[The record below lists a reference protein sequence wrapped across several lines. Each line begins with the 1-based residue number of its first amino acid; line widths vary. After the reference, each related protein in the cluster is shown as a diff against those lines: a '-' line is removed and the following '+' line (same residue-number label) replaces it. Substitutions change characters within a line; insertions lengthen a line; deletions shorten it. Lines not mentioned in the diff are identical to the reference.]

1 MSASDISTLAQ
12 PAGIASRILLVTG
25 DAPIQHALAALLR
38 EHELLICADPEAA
51 PAAAVR
57 SDVDTII
64 CHQRVP
70 PASGIA
76 VLREIRR
83 AHPRAMCLL
92 LCDRPDP
99 RLLLEAINEVEV
111 FRLIDLPWDNTG
123 LRGAVA
129 DAARGGR
136 ALPVL
141 GSEPPTLD
149 ETDSLKR
156 HVSLVVVDRDAD
168 AQQRL
173 RDVLQP
179 VYKLH
184 FAAGFDRALQFME
197 QHETGTLVFATRAG
211 DGEIM
216 APLKALKRSHPQ
228 VTTIAIDGQ
237 NDTDLALELINE
249 LKVFRVLRRPLQPTL
264 CRQYADAAMARYW
277 RIKHNPQAAWRVIP
291 AAGARQESTQSLP
304 AALLNRIRGL
314 PGRLIETDAR

>member
-1 MSASDISTLAQ
+1 MSVSEISTLAK
-12 PAGIASRILLVTG
+12 PDAAASRVLLVTQEL
-25 DAPIQHALAALLR
+25 PLQHALTALLR
-38 EHELLICADPEAA
+38 EHELIVCADPGAA
-51 PAAAVR
+51 PASAAR
-57 SDVDTII
+57 HDVDAVI

-76 VLREIRR
+76 VLREVRN
-83 AHPRAMCLL
+83 AHPRAMRLL

-99 RLLLEAINEVEV
+99 RLLLDAINEAEV
-111 FRLIDLPWDNTG
+111 FRLIDLPWDNAA
-123 LRGAVA
+123 LRHAVA

-136 ALPVL
+136 ATPVL

-149 ETDSLKR
+149 EADSLKR

-184 FAAGFDRALQFME
+184 FAVGFDRALQFME
-197 QHETGTLVFATRAG
+197 QHETGALVFSTRAA

-237 NDTDLALELINE
+237 NDTDLALELANE
-249 LKVFRVLRRPLQPTL
+249 LKVFRILRRPLQPTL

-277 RIKHNPQAAWRVIP
+277 RIKHNPQAAWRVV
-291 AAGARQESTQSLP
+291 AAETRQQLAEALP
-304 AALLNRIRGL
+304 SALLNRIRGL

>member
-1 MSASDISTLAQ
+1 MAVSEIGTLAQ
-12 PAGIASRILLVTG
+12 PDAGTSRILLVT
-25 DAPIQHALAALLR
+25 DDRAIQHALAALLR
-38 EHELLICADPEAA
+38 QHELIVCADPEAA
-51 PAAAVR
+51 PASAAR
-57 SDVDTII
+57 LDVDTVI

-76 VLREIRR
+76 VLREIRS
-83 AHPRAMCLL
+83 AHPRAMRLL

-111 FRLIDLPWDNTG
+111 FRLIDLPWNNDAM
-123 LRGAVA
+123 RGAVA

-136 ALPVL
+136 ATPVL

-156 HVSLVVVDRDAD
+156 HVSMVVVDRDPD

-173 RDVLQP
+173 RDVLQS

-184 FAAGFDRALQFME
+184 FAASFDRALQFME
-197 QHETGTLVFATRAG
+197 QHETGTVVFATRSG
-211 DGEIM
+211 DGGIM
-216 APLKALKRSHPQ
+216 ATLKALRRSHPQ

-237 NDTDLALELINE
+237 NDTDLVLELVNE
-249 LKVFRVLRRPLQPTL
+249 VKVFRVLRRPLQPTL

-277 RIKHNPQAAWRVIP
+277 RIKHNPQAAWRVV
-291 AAGARQESTQSLP
+291 AAGAQQHPAQSLP

-314 PGRLIETDAR
+314 PGRLIENDAR

>member
-1 MSASDISTLAQ
+1 MSVSEISTLAK
-12 PAGIASRILLVTG
+12 PDAGASRILLVTNER
-25 DAPIQHALAALLR
+25 PLQHALAALLR
-38 EHELLICADPEAA
+38 EHDLIVCADPGAA
-51 PAAAVR
+51 PASAAR
-57 SDVDTII
+57 HDVDTVI

-70 PASGIA
+70 PASGIS
-76 VLREIRR
+76 VLREVRS
-83 AHPRAMCLL
+83 AHARAMRLL

-99 RLLLEAINEVEV
+99 RLLLDAINEAEV
-111 FRLIDLPWDNTG
+111 FRLIDLPWNNAG
-123 LRGAVA
+123 LRRAVA

-136 ALPVL
+136 ATPVL

-149 ETDSLKR
+149 EADSLKR
-156 HVSLVVVDRDAD
+156 HVALVVVDRDAD

-184 FAAGFDRALQFME
+184 FAANFDRALQFME
-197 QHETGTLVFATRAG
+197 QHETGALVFSTRAA

-237 NDTDLALELINE
+237 NDTDLALELANE
-249 LKVFRVLRRPLQPTL
+249 LKVFRILRRPLQPTL

-277 RIKHNPQAAWRVIP
+277 RIKHNPQAAWRVV
-291 AAGARQESTQSLP
+291 AAETRQQLAEALP
-304 AALLNRIRGL
+304 SALLNRIRGL

>member
-1 MSASDISTLAQ
+1 MSVSEISTLAK
-12 PAGIASRILLVTG
+12 PDAAASRVLLVTQEL
-25 DAPIQHALAALLR
+25 PLQHALTALLR
-38 EHELLICADPEAA
+38 EHELIVCADPGAA
-51 PAAAVR
+51 PASAAR
-57 SDVDTII
+57 HDVDAVI

-76 VLREIRR
+76 VLREVRN
-83 AHPRAMCLL
+83 AHPRAMRLL

-99 RLLLEAINEVEV
+99 RLLLDAINEAEV
-111 FRLIDLPWDNTG
+111 FRLIDLPWDNAA
-123 LRGAVA
+123 LRHAVA

-136 ALPVL
+136 ATPVL

-149 ETDSLKR
+149 EADSLKR

-197 QHETGTLVFATRAG
+197 QHETGALVFSTRAAE
-211 DGEIM
+211 GEIM

-237 NDTDLALELINE
+237 NDTDLALELVNE
-249 LKVFRVLRRPLQPTL
+249 LKVFRILRRPLQPTL

-277 RIKHNPQAAWRVIP
+277 RIKHNPQAAWRVI
-291 AAGARQESTQSLP
+291 AAETRQPLAAELP